1 MSPFTTFIILILGS
15 WSSIHLIHRFYV
27 PANPPRGVLPTYLTS
42 NSSGTTS
49 RRRKST
55 PTTVT
60 LNGPYLRVES
70 TAFNSTHDALALWF
84 SQQKSRTVRATLR
97 ATFDLGVAVSL
108 LGMALALAM
117 LAWTF
122 VQLARRSVANLVPR
136 PTTDV
141 YPHAKRS
148 YESAYVPP
156 STFPARPA
164 TDIPIQLL
172 VRTPLLPP
180 PPYMPTAS
188 LTLATQKKKHIS
200 DTRNHAAAFTTT
212 SPPRR
217 AVLLASHTRSGP
229 RPLSRAVRP
238 TRSWYPNLI
247 TDGLQH
253 TAMAYPSSPSA
264 HP

>member
-27 PANPPRGVLPTYLTS
+27 LANPPRGVLPTYLTS
-42 NSSGTTS
+42 NSSGTIS

-84 SQQKSRTVRATLR
+84 SHKKSRTVRATLR

-122 VQLARRSVANLVPR
+122 VQLARRSVANLVPL

-172 VRTPLLPP
+172 VRTHILPPLLHAYRIAHTRYP
-180 PPYMPTAS
+180 
-188 LTLATQKKKHIS
+188 KKKHIS

>member
-15 WSSIHLIHRFYV
+15 WSSIHLIHRFYA

-42 NSSGTTS
+42 NSSGATS
-49 RRRKST
+49 RRRKTT

-97 ATFDLGVAVSL
+97 ATFDLGVVVSL

-172 VRTPLLPP
+172 VRTHLLPP
-180 PPYMPTAS
+180 LLHAYRIAHTRYP
-188 LTLATQKKKHIS
+188 KKKTYLRYQESRCRFHNYLS
-200 DTRNHAAAFTTT
+200 SSARCSARKPYTKRATPSQPRCSSHAILVPQ
-212 SPPRR
+212 SY
-217 AVLLASHTRSGP
+217 H
-229 RPLSRAVRP
+229 
-238 TRSWYPNLI
+238 
-247 TDGLQH
+247 
-253 TAMAYPSSPSA
+253 
-264 HP
+264 